1 MKKIRILQIL
11 TITAIICSCGRRNTA
26 FEPGDPFYQPS
37 HAEGFVIYEAGE
49 NSRAIRITDPWQ
61 GASGVEQWVFVSR
74 GGEDPP
80 AYFDGTVLR
89 EPARRIVCMSSS
101 YVAFI
106 SHLGAGDRIAGVSG
120 AGFITD
126 PLISERW
133 MAGDVADVGYEN
145 NLNFELIA
153 SLQPDLMLI
162 YGVTDDG
169 GQVTGKFREMGVP
182 YVFVGDYL
190 EESPLGKAE
199 WIVPIAEMCGLFERG
214 AQDFAVISGAYERLK
229 REAAGFRG
237 RPQVMFNAP
246 YRDTWYVPGDRSYMV
261 RLVGDAGGEYVCRG
275 VDSRDSR
282 PINIEEAY
290 AFMQRADYWLNTN
303 HYATLAGLLADN
315 PRFAV
320 TPPVRLGH
328 VFNNNA
334 RTTPTGGSDF
344 WESGVVRPD
353 AVLRDLIK
361 ILHPGESPADSTLY
375 YYKRLQ

>member
-11 TITAIICSCGRRNTA
+11 TLTILACSCGRRNAA
-26 FEPGDPFYQPS
+26 FEPGEMFYQPK
-37 HAEGFVIYEAGE
+37 HAEGFAIYEAGE

-74 GGEDPP
+74 NGEEPP
-80 AYFDGTVLR
+80 ENFDGTVLC
-89 EPARRIVCMSSS
+89 EPARRIICMSSS
-101 YVAFI
+101 YTAFI
-106 SHLGAGDRIAGVSG
+106 SHLGAGDRIVGVSG
-120 AGFITD
+120 ADFITD

-169 GQVTGKFREMGVP
+169 GQVTGKFREMGIP

-199 WIVPIAEMCGLFERG
+199 WIVPIAEMCGLYDRG
-214 AQDFAVISGAYERLK
+214 IEDFAAISGSYDSLK
-229 REAAGFRG
+229 RTATGFPN
-237 RPQVMFNAP
+237 RPEVMFNAP
-246 YRDTWYVPGDRSYMV
+246 YRDTWYVPGDRSYVVQLV
-261 RLVGDAGGEYVCRG
+261 RDAGGEYVCRG

-282 PINIEEAY
+282 PINVEEAY
-290 AFMQRADYWLNTN
+290 AFMQKTDYWLNTN
-303 HYATLAGLLADN
+303 HYGTLADLLADN
-315 PRFAV
+315 PRFAA
-320 TPPVRLGH
+320 TPPVRMGH
-328 VFNNNA
+328 VYNNNA
-334 RTTPTGGSDF
+334 RTTPAGGSDF

-353 AVLRDLIK
+353 AVLRDLIE
-361 ILHPGESPADSTLY
+361 ILHPEEFPQDSTLY